1 MARHGVPWGS
11 RSLCTSLCLIRPRS
25 RVGVIGPCREF
36 RVVAP
41 SGLPKPLVSSTPDLK
56 AE

>member
-1 MARHGVPWGS
+1 MARNGVPWGS

-41 SGLPKPLVSSTPDLK
+41 SGLPKPLVSSTPDLR